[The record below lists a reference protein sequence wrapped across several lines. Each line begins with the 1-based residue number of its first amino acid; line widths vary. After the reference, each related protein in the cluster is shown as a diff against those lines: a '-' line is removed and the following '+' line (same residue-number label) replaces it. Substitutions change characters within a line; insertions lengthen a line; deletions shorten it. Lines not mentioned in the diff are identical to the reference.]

1 MRTRTVIMRILGIDG
16 GIGSVGWAVIEVE
29 SDQTQ
34 TTAGRILGA
43 GVRTFEVPEDGAGTK
58 RRTKNEIRRTFRGQ
72 RRVIRR
78 RAQRMDKLRSL
89 FQQHGLLPDAGKQAL
104 CISGMDPW
112 KLRAEALDRALSPPE
127 LAVALGHIARHRGF
141 RSNSKRDRGANAA
154 PDTSKMLTAIENTRE
169 LLSRWQTVGAM
180 FARDPEF
187 ADRKRNRE
195 GDYTRSMLRKD
206 LEVEAAAIFAS
217 QRRYGR
223 SEASESLEQ
232 AYTSLAFDQLP
243 LRSSEHLV
251 GRCPF
256 EPDEIRAA
264 KRSPSFERFRYLS
277 RLATLSIVT
286 GRTERRLTAEEIRTA
301 DSMFGNSKRI
311 TFKALRKLLDLAPQ
325 SRFATVPPD
334 DEQRDV
340 VVRSNSDG
348 AAAGTFALRE
358 AVSSATDP
366 AQWNALLADA
376 TRLDAIASIITFR
389 EDIGQIRDG
398 ITATGIGGPI
408 ANALTDAVA
417 AGKFAIFKGAAHI
430 STKAARAMLP
440 GLLSGFGYAEAA
452 GGAGYDHSARPVV
465 PISAIGSPVARKAL
479 SEMLKQIE
487 AIRRKFE
494 EDPTN
499 RVPIDRIHVEMARDV
514 GKSIE
519 ERRYIENGIERRTK
533 ERDALRVE
541 LQRLLQCE
549 RITGED
555 LLRYELWKEQGCK
568 SLYSDRPIPIQ
579 SVLATDNSI
588 QVDHIL
594 PWSRFSDD
602 SFVNKTLCLASE
614 NQAKAG
620 RSPYEWFTAEKTPD
634 DWDAFVARVE
644 AMRTK
649 GRKKRNL
656 LLKSASEIE
665 EKFRSRNLNDTRFA
679 TRVLLAELTRLY
691 PAMKTERRIFARP
704 GELTSKLRRA
714 WGIERLKRSK
724 DGKRLSDDRHHAL
737 DAIVVAA
744 TTEGQLQRLTAAFKE
759 AERRGLPREF
769 SNLPEPWPGFRDH
782 ALQAYGDIFVS
793 RAEVRRA
800 RGKAHDA
807 TIKQVRKIDGVDKV
821 FIRKSVDKLTE
832 RDLDLIPVPAPYGNI
847 VDPGNLHRLTVEA
860 LRIWIAAGKPKD
872 DARLPRSPKG
882 DIIRKV
888 RVATTDKVAV
898 GVRGG
903 TADRGDMVRFDVFE
917 KLNKRGNREFY
928 LVPIYPHE
936 IETLKAPPMR
946 AIQSDSDESRWPI
959 IDETYRFLWSVYPMS
974 LLELTKADGE
984 VILGYCRG
992 LSRNTGALTI
1002 SAGNNSA
1009 DVRDGIGTRKLRNFQ
1024 KLAIDRLGVCSAVKH
1039 EVRTW
1044 HGKECI

>member
-1 MRTRTVIMRILGIDG
+1 MRILGIDG
-16 GIGSVGWAVIEVE
+16 GIGSVGWAVIEVDFDE
-29 SDQTQ
+29 VDPSN
-34 TTAGRILGA
+34 GEILDA
-43 GVRTFEVPEDGAGTK
+43 GVRTFEVPETDKERTPK
-58 RRTKNEIRRTFRGQ
+58 NQLRRTYRGQ

-89 FQQHGLLPDAGKQAL
+89 FEQHGLLADAGKQAL
-104 CISGMDPW
+104 CVRGMDPW
-112 KLRAEALDRALSPPE
+112 QLRAEALDRALSPLE

-154 PDTSKMLTAIENTRE
+154 PDTSKMLSAIENTRE
-169 LLSRWQTVGAM
+169 LLTRWQTVGAM
-180 FARDPEF
+180 VARDPKF

-206 LEVEAAAIFAS
+206 LEVETATIFTS
-217 QRRYGR
+217 QRRHGR
-223 SEASESLEQ
+223 SEASECLEQ
-232 AYTSLAFDQLP
+232 AYVSLAFDQLP
-243 LRSSEHLV
+243 LQSSEHLV
-251 GRCPF
+251 GPCPF
-256 EPDEIRAA
+256 EQNEIRAA
-264 KRSPSFERFRYLS
+264 KRSPSFEHFRYLS
-277 RLATLSIVT
+277 RLAALSIVT
-286 GRTERRLTAEEIRTA
+286 GRAERRLTAEEIGLA
-301 DSMFGNSKRI
+301 DKLFGTSKRI

-325 SRFATVPPD
+325 SRFATVLPD
-334 DEQRDV
+334 DEQRDI
-340 VVRSNSDG
+340 VVRSKSDG

-358 AVSSATDP
+358 AVTAAADTD
-366 AQWNALLADA
+366 QWNDLLADA
-376 TRLDAIASIITFR
+376 AKLDAIASIITFR

-398 ITATGIGGPI
+398 IAATG
-408 ANALTDAVA
+408 ASADLTRALTDAVA
-417 AGKFAIFKGAAHI
+417 AGKFETFKGAAHI

-440 GLLSGFGYAEAA
+440 GLLSGLGYAEAA
-452 GGAGYDHSARPVV
+452 GEAGYDHSARSVV
-465 PISAIGSPVARKAL
+465 PVRAIGSPVARKAL
-479 SEMLKQIE
+479 SEMLKQI
-487 AIRRKFE
+487 
-494 EDPTN
+494 
-499 RVPIDRIHVEMARDV
+499 RVVALEHGPIDRIHVEMARDV

-519 ERRYIENGIERRTK
+519 ERREIENGIERRTK
-533 ERDALRVE
+533 ERDALRSE
-541 LQRLLQCE
+541 LQQLLKCE
-549 RITGED
+549 RVTGED
-555 LLRYELWKEQGCK
+555 LLRYELWKEQGGK
-568 SLYSDRPIPIQ
+568 SLYSDSPIPLQ

-620 RSPYEWFTAEKTPD
+620 RSPYEWFSAEKSPD
-634 DWDAFVARVE
+634 EWDAFVARVDSI
-644 AMRTK
+644 RTK

-656 LLKSASEIE
+656 VLKSASEIE
-665 EKFRSRNLNDTRFA
+665 EKFRSRNLNDTRYA
-679 TRVLLAELTRLY
+679 TRVLLAELARLY
-691 PAMKTERRIFARP
+691 PAKDAERRIFARP

-714 WGIERLKRSK
+714 WGIERLKKSA

-744 TTEGQLQRLTAAFKE
+744 TTEGQIQRLTAAFKD

-769 SNLPEPWPGFRDH
+769 SNLPEPWQGFRDQ
-782 ALQAYGDIFVS
+782 ALQTYGGIFVS

-832 RDLDLIPVPAPYGNI
+832 KDLDLIPAPAPYGKI
-847 VDPGNLHRLTVEA
+847 GDPGKLHRQTVDA
-860 LRIWIAAGKPKD
+860 LRTWIAAGKPKD

-882 DIIRKV
+882 DLIRKV

-917 KLNKRGNREFY
+917 KANKKGNREFY
-928 LVPIYPHE
+928 LIPIYPHE
-936 IETLKAPPMR
+936 IKTLKVPPMR
-946 AIQSDSDESRWPI
+946 AVQGGGDESRWPI
-959 IDETYRFLWSVYPMS
+959 IDGTYKFLWSVYPMS

-984 VILGYCRG
+984 VILGYCRS
-992 LSRNTGALTI
+992 LDRNTGALTI
-1002 SAGNNSA
+1002 SAGNDST
-1009 DVRDGIGTRKLRNFQ
+1009 DVRKGIGTRTLKDFQ
-1024 KLAIDRLGVCSAVKH
+1024 KIAIDRLGVCSAVKH

-1044 HGKECI
+1044 HGKVSI